1 MSIGKVDKVG
11 IEQYIVSCFGVGKA
25 RIWELAQ
32 HFGSL
37 DALYKAIAFERPQ
50 GIFTPQELRAA
61 ENTTGKQLR
70 EIISYCFGHNIGIV
84 GFNDT
89 DYPPRLRGIYDPP
102 VLLFYKGEIDL
113 LASDVI
119 VAVVGARNP
128 SEYSK
133 KPCHPP
139 LLDTC
144 YQALISVFS

>member
-1 MSIGKVDKVG
+1 MSDIFRDEIIKLL
-11 IEQYIVSCFGVGKA
+11 YIVSCFGVGKA
-25 RIWELAQ
+25 RIWELEQ

-102 VLLFYKGEIDL
+102 VLLFYKG
-113 LASDVI
+113 
-119 VAVVGARNP
+119 
-128 SEYSK
+128 
-133 KPCHPP
+133 
-139 LLDTC
+139 
-144 YQALISVFS
+144 